1 MDGQG
6 SMCCIKCLTIVAA
19 NATVNK
25 SIQNTFLMNPIYRIT
40 YQRPWG
46 ECVVNTTQFAT
57 EDDLRARFAQSY
69 KGCELLKVENVTN
82 YFLPKTK

>member
-1 MDGQG
+1 
-6 SMCCIKCLTIVAA
+6 V
-19 NATVNK
+19 
-25 SIQNTFLMNPIYRIT
+25 NPIYRIT

-69 KGCELLKVENVTN
+69 KGCELLKVENVTD